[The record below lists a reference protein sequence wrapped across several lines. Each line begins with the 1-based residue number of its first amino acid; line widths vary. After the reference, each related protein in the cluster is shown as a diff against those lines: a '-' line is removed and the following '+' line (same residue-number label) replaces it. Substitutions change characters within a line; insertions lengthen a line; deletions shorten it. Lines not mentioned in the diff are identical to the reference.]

1 MAGAVAVLAGNWI
14 CVPPVKSIPRLKPR
28 NTIDITHTSTSSPNR
43 LYQTLRFPTMSNAPV
58 PV

>member
-1 MAGAVAVLAGNWI
+1 MVAGNWI

-28 NTIDITHTSTSSPNR
+28 KAIEQTQITSTTPKPM
-43 LYQTLRFPTMSNAPV
+43 YQVLRRPTMSNEPV